1 MSAPPPS
8 WAGRPPAAGRIAWH
22 AQRGPGAAVPAGRRG
37 SAGSL
42 AEAAA
47 RERRSGPDKLAEGKA
62 GLRWQA
68 FARQYRDPMQI
79 GLLAAGI
86 GSIYRSGR

>member
-1 MSAPPPS
+1 
-8 WAGRPPAAGRIAWH
+8 
-22 AQRGPGAAVPAGRRG
+22 
-37 SAGSL
+37 L